1 MPSYAWTGVME
12 LIGHRG
18 CAAQC
23 PENTV
28 RAVKR
33 AAQYLDAV
41 EVDVRRC
48 GSGEL
53 VVFHDE
59 TVDRLTDGTGAIAS
73 LRWTELQDL
82 DVLGSGESIPRLT
95 DVLDAFPDGVR
106 AQLELKD
113 TGLAADVRDVVA
125 EYDLDVTV
133 SSFRPASLREVN
145 AVDWTVPTGY
155 LFEADPSTNLK
166 IAIEHGCDVVHPHYD
181 LCLETDIVTS
191 AQNEGLDVVAWK
203 AARTAD
209 EIAALRTVGVDGVTT
224 DRWDIA

>member
-1 MPSYAWTGVME
+1 ME

-59 TVDRLTDGTGAIAS
+59 TVDRLTDGSGPIADLTWS
-73 LRWTELQDL
+73 ELRDL
-82 DVLGSGESIPRLT
+82 DVLDSGESIPKL
-95 DVLDAFPDGVR
+95 DHVLDAFPEDVR
-106 AQLELKD
+106 AQIELKD
-113 TGLAADVRDVVA
+113 SGIAGDVRNVVA
-125 EYDLDVTV
+125 DYDVDVTV

-145 AVDWTVPTGY
+145 AVDWGVPTGY
-155 LFEADPSTNLK
+155 LFESDPSTSLK

-181 LCLETDIVTS
+181 LCLETDVVTA
-191 AQNEGLDVVAWK
+191 AQSSGLDVVAWK

-209 EIAALRTVGVDGVTT
+209 EIAALRNVGVDGVTT

>member
-1 MPSYAWTGVME
+1 MRSYAWRPVME

-33 AAQYLDAV
+33 AAQYLDAI

-59 TVDRLTDGTGAIAS
+59 TVDRLTDESGPIADLS
-73 LRWTELQDL
+73 WTELRNL
-82 DVLGSGESIPRLT
+82 DVLDSGESIPTL
-95 DVLDAFPDGVR
+95 DHVLDAFPQGVR

-113 TGLAADVRDVVA
+113 TGIAADV
-125 EYDLDVTV
+125 
-133 SSFRPASLREVN
+133 
-145 AVDWTVPTGY
+145 
-155 LFEADPSTNLK
+155 
-166 IAIEHGCDVVHPHYD
+166 
-181 LCLETDIVTS
+181 
-191 AQNEGLDVVAWK
+191 
-203 AARTAD
+203 
-209 EIAALRTVGVDGVTT
+209 
-224 DRWDIA
+224 

>member
-1 MPSYAWTGVME
+1 ME

-28 RAVKR
+28 RAVKQ
-33 AAQYLDAV
+33 AAQYLDAI

-59 TVDRLTDGTGAIAS
+59 TVDRLTDGTGPIAELNWNE
-73 LRWTELQDL
+73 LRNL
-82 DVLGSGESIPRLT
+82 DVLGSGESIPRLD
-95 DVLDAFPDGVR
+95 DVLDAFPEGVR
-106 AQLELKD
+106 AQLEFKAAD
-113 TGLAADVRDVVA
+113 IAADVRDVVA
-125 EYDLDVTV
+125 DYDVDVTV
-133 SSFRPASLREVN
+133 SSFRLGSIREVN
-145 AVDWTVPTGY
+145 AVNWDVPTGY
-155 LFEADPSTNLK
+155 LFESDPSTSLEA
-166 IAIEHGCDVVHPHYD
+166 AIEHGCEIVHPHYD
-181 LCLETDIVTS
+181 LCTDTDIVTT
-191 AQNEGLDVVAWK
+191 AQNAGLDVVAWK

-209 EIAALRTVGVDGVTT
+209 EIAALRAVGVDGVTT

>member
-1 MPSYAWTGVME
+1 ME

-59 TVDRLTDGTGAIAS
+59 TVDRLTDGTGPIGELDWEE
-73 LRWTELQDL
+73 LRDL
-82 DVLGSGESIPRLT
+82 EVLDSGESIPRLS

-113 TGLAADVRDVVA
+113 AGLAADVRNVVA
-125 EYDLDVTV
+125 DFDVGVTV
-133 SSFRPASLREVN
+133 SSFRPASIREVN
-145 AVDWTVPTGY
+145 TVDWDVATGY
-155 LFEADPSTNLK
+155 LFESDPSTSLK
-166 IAIEHGCDVVHPHYD
+166 IAIEHGCEVVHPHYD
-181 LCLETDIVTS
+181 LCLETDIVTA

-209 EIAALRTVGVDGVTT
+209 EIAALRAVGVDGVTT
-224 DRWDIA
+224 DRWDIAD

>member
-59 TVDRLTDGTGAIAS
+59 TVDRLTDGSGPIADLTWS
-73 LRWTELQDL
+73 ELRDL
-82 DVLGSGESIPRLT
+82 
-95 DVLDAFPDGVR
+95 DVLDAFPEDVR
-106 AQLELKD
+106 AQIELKD
-113 TGLAADVRDVVA
+113 SGIAGDVRNVVA
-125 EYDLDVTV
+125 DYDVDVTV

-145 AVDWTVPTGY
+145 AVDWAVPTGY
-155 LFEADPSTNLK
+155 LFESDPSTSLK

-181 LCLETDIVTS
+181 LCLETDVVTS
-191 AQNEGLDVVAWK
+191 AQNAGLDVVAWK

-209 EIAALRTVGVDGVTT
+209 EIAALRAVGVDGVTT

>member
-1 MPSYAWTGVME
+1 ME

-59 TVDRLTDGTGAIAS
+59 TVDRLTDGTGPVGD
-73 LRWTELQDL
+73 LCWTELQEL
-82 DVLGSGESIPRLT
+82 DVLGSGESIPRLS
-95 DVLDAFPDGVR
+95 DVLDVFPAGVR

-113 TGLAADVRDVVA
+113 AGLAADVRDVVGT
-125 EYDLDVTV
+125 YDVDVTV
-133 SSFRPASLREVN
+133 SSFSPASLREVN
-145 AVDWTVPTGY
+145 AVDWAVPTGY
-155 LFEADPSTNLK
+155 LFESDPSTSLK

-181 LCLETDIVTS
+181 LCLETDIVST
-191 AQNEGLDVVAWK
+191 AQNAGLDVVAWK

-209 EIAALRTVGVDGVTT
+209 EIVALRAAGVDGVTT
-224 DRWDIA
+224 DRWDIAD